1 MGKTPRRVTYLRTR
15 IEGSAVR
22 ISLGFFLLAG
32 VVALAGCTSSGNRKS
47 ANASSTS
54 TPFTGTAASN
64 NTNHDAG
71 ERGNVTPVSGSSA
84 PDGVNGFLAGQV
96 LDKFDH
102 RVEGAYVQVID
113 LDDPKEK
120 ATTAKLDVGPSK
132 DGYFTIKGLT
142 AGHRYKLIARGMDG
156 GKLTSVTTVA
166 VPPNP
171 RLMLYVNEA
180 NTTADTPP
188 IPAMPVLPG
197 KSEGKEKTA
206 TPAASIESPIRVA
219 EPGPG
224 SAEKDPPA
232 SDAPPA
238 VTTSPGSNPALMA
251 EGNGTRGFDHSP
263 KVNIEF
269 PGLDKAP
276 PPSNPPK
283 SFVPPASPE
292 TKPSPDET
300 PSARI
305 VVPGSTASTGAGSLP
320 TPIPSCSRVGK
331 KLDNFALYSLEG
343 KAWEFRKDRKGRLTL
358 IDFWYS
364 GCGPCL
370 GAIPHLVMLQKK
382 YGAYGLEVVGIAYE
396 KGPASTHK
404 DKVRWARSKYG
415 INYTLLMG
423 GGGTGA
429 CPVQTSFDVSA
440 FPTLVLID
448 ESNQIV
454 WTSTGLD
461 ANGKYD
467 LEMEIR
473 RGLNIR

>member
-1 MGKTPRRVTYLRTR
+1 
-15 IEGSAVR
+15 VR
-22 ISLGFFLLAG
+22 ISLGFFLLTG
-32 VVALAGCTSSGNRKS
+32 ILVLGGCTSSGNRKS
-47 ANASSTS
+47 ANPSSPS
-54 TPFTGTAASN
+54 TPFTGTAASTGSN
-64 NTNHDAG
+64 NDTS
-71 ERGNVTPVSGSSA
+71 ERGNVTPVSGSAA
-84 PDGVNGFLAGQV
+84 PEGLNGLLAGQV
-96 LDKFDH
+96 LDKFDR

-156 GKLTSVTTVA
+156 GKLASATTVA

-171 RLMLYVNEA
+171 RLMLYVTEA
-180 NTTADTPP
+180 NTTSATPP
-188 IPAMPVLPG
+188 LPALPVIPG
-197 KSEGKEKTA
+197 KSDEKEKEKTA
-206 TPAASIESPIRVA
+206 TPAASIDSPIRVA

-251 EGNGTRGFDHSP
+251 EGKNFQGFERSP
-263 KVNIEF
+263 TIIIEN
-269 PGLDKAP
+269 PGQDKSP
-276 PPSNPPK
+276 PPSSPPK
-283 SFVPPASPE
+283 SFVPPAAPE
-292 TKPSPDET
+292 TKTNPEET

-305 VVPGSTASTGAGSLP
+305 TVPGSTASTGAGALP

-343 KAWEFRKDRKGRLTL
+343 KAWEYRKDKKGRLTL

-370 GAIPHLVMLQKK
+370 GAVPHLVMLQKK
-382 YGAYGLEVVGIAYE
+382 YGVYGLEVVGIAYE
-396 KGPASTHK
+396 KGPAATHK
-404 DKVRWARSKYG
+404 DKVRWARAKYG

-423 GGGTGA
+423 GGGSGA

-440 FPTLVLID
+440 YPTLVLID
-448 ESNQIV
+448 DSNQIV

-473 RGLNIR
+473 RGLGIR